1 MIPRFLSGSPLVRTL
16 RSRLVPAA
24 VLFAVLH
31 LSIAVAGEPAAGDI
45 KVSRQVLGKRPVLMD
60 ISTRLVSDD
69 GQHLAFVVR
78 RAQGSAVWLDGVE
91 GPAYEKILSPLLFS
105 PVGGRLAYVARKA
118 GASMVVVLDGKEVGT
133 NQGFKPGEF
142 RFSPDG
148 KRFAYA
154 MSHPTND
161 FVSLPPYSIPA
172 ESANITQYPLPPAD
186 VKSIV
191 LHGFTPLSVVL
202 DGQAGRGYATLNGPT
217 LFFSPDSKHLAYV
230 AVPVTTKNPV
240 KGPGLV
246 VLDGV
251 ETRVYDDVFSGP
263 VFSPDSRRLAFVVL
277 EQGKKHVVVCN
288 CPLEGSGDGQVG
300 RAYDTIAEGLNF
312 SPDSKHVVY
321 RAEREGK
328 RFLVVDEQEIIPPG
342 AKEFNDPIFSPDSQR
357 MAIQISRG
365 DKSLWLVDNEPGPEF
380 DGVGTLRFSPDS
392 HRTAYLARSGGS
404 WYMVLDGKQSRA
416 FEAIG
421 EPYCFTCDSR
431 TLLAIVTLDKKY
443 RVLRNLEVHLAEYD
457 WVGQSILL
465 SPDGRHDAFFASRK
479 DRGTFLVLDGREGPV
494 VSQGPIVCGAAFGGA
509 AFAGNRTIY
518 AVAIDADPVTFEDEF
533 VRLELPIPDG
543 PNTATQ
549 DSAPAK

>member
-1 MIPRFLSGSPLVRTL
+1 MAP
-16 RSRLVPAA
+16 
-24 VLFAVLH
+24 VLFAAWH
-31 LSIAVAGEPAAGDI
+31 PATTGADEFAPGQI
-45 KVSRQVLGKRPVLMD
+45 KVGRQVLGKRPLLVE
-60 ISTRLVSDD
+60 ISTRLASND

-78 RAQGSAVWLDGVE
+78 RARGFTVWLDGVE

-118 GASMVVVLDGKEVGT
+118 GESKVVVLDGKEVGT

-142 RFSPDG
+142 SFSPDG
-148 KRFAYA
+148 KHFAYTT
-154 MSHPTND
+154 SHPTNE
-161 FVSLPPYSIPA
+161 FVSVPPYSIPV
-172 ESANITQYPLPPAD
+172 EWANITQYPLPPAD

-217 LFFSPDSKHLAYV
+217 LLFSPDSKHLAYV

-251 ETRVYDDVFSGP
+251 ETGVYDDVFSGP
-263 VFSPDSRRLAFVVL
+263 VFSPDSRRLAFVIL

-288 CPLEGSGDGQVG
+288 CPLESSGEGQVG
-300 RAYDTIAEGLNF
+300 PAYDSIAEGLTF

-321 RAEREGK
+321 RAKREGK
-328 RFLVVDEQEIIPPG
+328 MFLVVDGKETIPAG

-357 MAIQISRG
+357 KAIQILRG
-365 DKSLWLVDNEPGPEF
+365 DKSLWLVDNEPGLEF
-380 DGVGTLRFSPDS
+380 DGVGTFRFSPDS

-416 FEAIG
+416 FEAVG
-421 EPYCFTCDSR
+421 EPYCFTRDSQ
-431 TLLAIVTLDKKY
+431 TLLAIVTLEKKY
-443 RVLRNLEVHLAEYD
+443 RLLRNLEVQAAEYD

-465 SPDGRHDAFFASRK
+465 SPDGRHDAFFARRK
-479 DRGTFLVLDGREGPV
+479 DQGTFLVVDGREGPV
-494 VSQGPIVCGAAFGGA
+494 VSQGPIVGGA
-509 AFAGNRTIY
+509 AFTGAAFTGDRTIH
-518 AVAIDADPVTFEDEF
+518 AIAIDANNVTFDEEF
-533 VRLELPIPDG
+533 VRLELQIPDG
-543 PNTATQ
+543 RGR
-549 DSAPAK
+549 